1 MTKQVIPTTRH
12 YTLNL
17 AKGAAVLDE
26 MRTLLL
32 NWMPGEDINDYLT
45 RVLASDLLGKRTA
58 KRTRDLVVLVFYPRY
73 IANDDR
79 RARRLQYLLERG
91 GERDLFREIS
101 FVYAAHADD
110 LLRDFTIEKFRQSA
124 QVGMI
129 QPDAVLAFLAQ
140 AVERQHLKRAWSR
153 QVQTKYARSM
163 LGALRDFGLIREER
177 RGRREVVNYRM
188 TDAGVIYLAHELHIS
203 GLSDVQVVESL
214 DWALFGMDRTR
225 VLERLEEL
233 GASAGMLVQR
243 AGSVVRI
250 TWSYP
255 TMEAMIDA
263 IIR

>member
-1 MTKQVIPTTRH
+1 MTNQAIPIRH

-17 AKGAAVLDE
+17 SKGAAVLDE

-32 NWMPGEDINDYLT
+32 NWVPGEDINDYLT

-58 KRTRDLVVLVFYPRY
+58 KRTRDLVILVFYPRY

-79 RARRLQYLLERG
+79 RARWLKYQLEHS
-91 GERDLFREIS
+91 GERDAFREIS
-101 FVYAAHADD
+101 LVYATRADD
-110 LLRDFTIEKFRQSA
+110 LLRDFTMEKFWQSA
-124 QVGMI
+124 QIGTI
-129 QPDAVLAFLAQ
+129 QPSAVLEFLAQ
-140 AVERQHLKRAWSR
+140 AVAKKYLKRAWSE
-153 QVQTKYARSM
+153 QVRTKYARSV

-177 RGRREVVNYRM
+177 RGRRQVMNYRM
-188 TDAGVIYLAHELHIS
+188 TDAGVTYLAHEMHFS
-203 GLSDVQVVESL
+203 GLSDAQVVESA
-214 DWALFGMDRTR
+214 DWTLFGMDRTR

-263 IIR
+263 LKR

>member
-1 MTKQVIPTTRH
+1 MTSQITLARH

-32 NWMPGEDINDYLT
+32 NWVPGEDINTYLT
-45 RVLASDLLGKRTA
+45 HVLASDLLGKRTA
-58 KRTRDLVVLVFYPRY
+58 KRTRDLVILVFYPRY

-79 RARRLQYLLERG
+79 CAQWLKYLLEHS
-91 GERDLFREIS
+91 GERDVFREIS
-101 FVYAAHADD
+101 FVYAARADD
-110 LLRDFTIEKFRQSA
+110 LLHDFTIEKFWQSA
-124 QVGMI
+124 QSGTI
-129 QPDAVLAFLAQ
+129 QPDAVLEFLSQ
-140 AVERQHLKRAWSR
+140 AVAKKYLKRAWSK
-153 QVQTKYARSM
+153 QVQTKYARSI

-177 RGRREVVNYRM
+177 RGRRHVVNYRM
-188 TDAGVIYLAHELHIS
+188 TDAGMTYLAHELHFR
-203 GLSDVQVVESL
+203 GLSDAQVVESA

-233 GASAGMLVQR
+233 GTSAGMFVQR

-263 IIR
+263 LKR